1 MSDNGGRAR
10 CQAITQAGQRCKNW
24 ALEGSRYCHIHRS
37 LAAESDVGPAAEP
50 ASDERLRRQLLS
62 ELDRLLVRLEA
73 LAPGYRPPSFSAR
86 RLTDLIEQSL
96 EGLPQEF
103 QIDILGRLRQ
113 AIDEGWFQPETWKGM
128 WYMLNYTLQYNAGLV
143 KRRLSGDYEADPWG
157 LDWEFLDLVRP
168 FLTFLYKAYWRVEA
182 TGLDYVPVEGPALLA
197 ANHSGQL
204 PWDATMLATAIL
216 TDHPAQRLARVLHPA
231 WVPKM
236 PFLSVWLA
244 RMGQALATVEN
255 GSRLLGRGD
264 LVATFPEGDD
274 GLAKTFRNRYRLAR
288 FDPGFVQMALSQEA
302 PIIPL
307 SIVGAEET
315 YVTLGHAP
323 VLSRMTELPHV
334 PITLTFPFLGLL
346 GLLPLP
352 SKWFID
358 FGEPI
363 PTDGFGSDGQSNL
376 VLVAQLADRVRH
388 SIQTLLDDRL
398 VRRRS
403 VFLG

>member
-1 MSDNGGRAR
+1 MSNDRSGAR
-10 CQAITQAGQRCKNW
+10 CQATTQAGEPCKNW
-24 ALEGSRYCHIHRS
+24 AMEGSPYCHIHQTV
-37 LAAESDVGPAAEP
+37 AVESTPEQP
-50 ASDERLRRQLLS
+50 SDEQLRRQLLS
-62 ELDRLLVRLEA
+62 ELDKLVARLRT
-73 LAPGYRPPSFSAR
+73 LAPDYQPPAFSPQ
-86 RLTDLIEQSL
+86 RLVELVEQSL
-96 EGLPQEF
+96 EGLPGEVQ
-103 QIDILGRLRQ
+103 LGIVERLRQ
-113 AIDEGWFQPETWKGM
+113 AIEQGWFQPETWKGM
-128 WYMLNYTLQYNAGLV
+128 WYMLNYTLQYNAGLL
-143 KRRLSGDYEADPWG
+143 KRRFTGEYEADPWG

-168 FLTFLYKAYWRVEA
+168 LLTFLYKAYWRVEA
-182 TGLDYVPVEGPALLA
+182 TGLEHIPVEGPVLLA

-204 PWDATMLATAIL
+204 PWDATMLATATL
-216 TDHPAQRLARVLHPA
+216 TEHQAQRLARVLHPA
-231 WVPKM
+231 WVPKT

-255 GSRLLGRGD
+255 GSRLLEQGE

-302 PIIPL
+302 PIIPV

-323 VLSRMTELPHV
+323 VLSRMTSLPHL
-334 PITLTFPFLGLL
+334 PITLTFPWLGLL

-358 FGEPI
+358 LGEPI
-363 PTDGFGSDGQSNL
+363 PTNGFGPDGQTNL

-388 SIQTLLDDRL
+388 AIQALLDDRL
-398 VRRRS
+398 VRRHS
-403 VFLG
+403 VLFG

>member
-1 MSDNGGRAR
+1 VADA
-10 CQAITQAGQRCKNW
+10 
-24 ALEGSRYCHIHRS
+24 
-37 LAAESDVGPAAEP
+37 V
-50 ASDERLRRQLLS
+50 SDERLRRQLLA
-62 ELDRLLVRLEA
+62 ELDRLIARVQT
-73 LAPGYRPPSFSAR
+73 LAPDYQPPGFSPQ
-86 RLTDLIEQSL
+86 RLIDLIEQSL

-103 QIDILGRLRQ
+103 QLGILERLRE
-113 AIDEGWFQPETWKGM
+113 AIDQGWLRPETWKGV
-128 WYMLNYTLQYNAGLV
+128 WYMLNYTVQYNAGLI
-143 KRRLSGDYEADPWG
+143 KQRLTGEYEPDPWG

-182 TGLDYVPVEGPALLA
+182 TGLDHIPVEGPALLA
-197 ANHSGQL
+197 ANHSGQV
-204 PWDATMLATAIL
+204 PWDATMLATAVL
-216 TDHPAQRLARVLHPA
+216 TEHPAQRLARVLYPA
-231 WVPKM
+231 WIPKL
-236 PFLSVWLA
+236 PFLSTWLA

-255 GSRLLGRGD
+255 GSRLLAQGD

-288 FDPGFVQMALSQEA
+288 FDPEFVQMALSQEA
-302 PIIPL
+302 PVIPV

-323 VLSRMTELPHV
+323 ALSRVTDLPHV
-334 PITLTFPFLGLL
+334 PITLTFPWLGLL

-363 PTDGFGSDGQSNL
+363 PTGGFGPEAPTNL
-376 VLVAQLADRVRH
+376 VLVAQLSDRVRN

-403 VFLG
+403 VFFG